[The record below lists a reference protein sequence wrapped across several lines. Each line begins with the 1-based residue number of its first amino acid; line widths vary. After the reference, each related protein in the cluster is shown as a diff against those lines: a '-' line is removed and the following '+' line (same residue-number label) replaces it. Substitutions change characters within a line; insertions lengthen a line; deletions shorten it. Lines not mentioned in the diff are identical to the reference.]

1 MSPSTNRKIFYSL
14 ALVGIAIVVTI
25 PDVIFG
31 LLLELF
37 HTVFELFLELLHILF
52 EAIESALDHLIEHL
66 FHTELHVTQLIVFY
80 ILLLM
85 AIGISYGLWRLM
97 SPFCHRCKNNAFTF
111 CLKQKVLMSQ
121 YWFNLSLFNKIQ
133 VITITAGF
141 AYLFF
146 LVSF

>member
-1 MSPSTNRKIFYSL
+1 MTPSTNRKIIYSI
-14 ALVGIAIVVTI
+14 ALVGIAIVLTI

-37 HTVFELFLELLHILF
+37 HALFELFLELLHVLF

-80 ILLLM
+80 ILLLT
-85 AIGISYGLWRLM
+85 AFGIAYGLFRLLA
-97 SPFCHRCKNNAFTF
+97 PFCHRCKDNLFAF
-111 CLKQKVLMSQ
+111 CLKQKTFISL
-121 YWFNLSLFNKIQ
+121 YWLNLTLFNKIQ

>member
-1 MSPSTNRKIFYSL
+1 MTPSTNRKIIYSI
-14 ALVGIAIVVTI
+14 ALVGIAIVLTI

-37 HTVFELFLELLHILF
+37 HALFELFLELLHVLF

-80 ILLLM
+80 ILLLT
-85 AIGISYGLWRLM
+85 AFGIAYGLFRLLT
-97 SPFCHRCKNNAFTF
+97 PFCHRCKNKLYAFF
-111 CLKQKVLMSQ
+111 FKQKSSISL
-121 YWFNLSLFNKIQ
+121 YWLNLTLFNKIQ

>member
-37 HTVFELFLELLHILF
+37 HALFELFLELLHVLF
-52 EAIESALDHLIEHL
+52 EAIESVLDHLIEHL
-66 FHTELHVTQLIVFY
+66 FHTELHITQLIVFY
-80 ILLLM
+80 ILLLTAFGM
-85 AIGISYGLWRLM
+85 SYGLYRLLT
-97 SPFCHRCKNNAFTF
+97 PFCRRCKNNLFAF
-111 CLKQKVLMSQ
+111 CLKQKASISL
-121 YWFNLSLFNKIQ
+121 YWLNLTLFNKIQ
-133 VITITAGF
+133 VITITASF